1 MYTAPRYG
9 GIVVELQ
16 TRFMT
21 YIVFKHVLPSLQ
33 LSPSNRLLMIFVP
46 QLGARRKGESGG
58 VESGEVER
66 GEKESG
72 GGERGEK
79 ESGGAERGEK
89 ESGGGESGGEE
100 RMGEVRGHFS
110 ELGMLSK

>member
-46 QLGARRKGESGG
+46 QLGVRRKGER
-58 VESGEVER
+58 VEGR
-66 GEKESG
+66 GEKRRVVEG
-72 GGERGEK
+72 RGEWW
-79 ESGGAERGEK
+79 RGED
-89 ESGGGESGGEE
+89 GGSE
-100 RMGEVRGHFS
+100 RAF
-110 ELGMLSK
+110 